1 METGRKLEKAD
12 DIDDD
17 DDGVMTGDKSIE
29 LKEKHK
35 EEQEEQAD
43 HSPLFTLPPPAS
55 SSLVKKESV

>member
-1 METGRKLEKAD
+1 METGRALDKAD

-35 EEQEEQAD
+35 EEQEEQAG
-43 HSPLFTLPPPAS
+43 HSP
-55 SSLVKKESV
+55 SLLSFHLVSLH